1 MSTSIRVNAWVLS
14 VDFPPLMQ
22 PAVIS
27 IHKSGN
33 PSIFLLTTNI
43 LAKIRYRKYQT
54 LEERAM
60 ELPKVAIQ
68 GEEGSYSEEAGIKF
82 WGKSVVFIPK
92 RSFEEV
98 TAAVDRGEADYGLLP
113 LENTLIGSIAHTYD
127 LILESHLPIIGEVIT
142 PVSHCLLAIK
152 QVGVDQL
159 RRVYSHPAA
168 LSQCS
173 TFLQGLKDCE
183 IIPIY
188 DTAGSAMKISRDKD
202 PTEAAIASRLAAQL
216 YNLEIIAEKLED
228 YPNNQTRFIII
239 GNSSGEA
246 SLKNAKTSIVFTT
259 LHQPGALYKVLKV
272 FNDYGINLTKL
283 ESRPHKTEPWRS
295 YFYLDFEGHE
305 RDGIIREAM
314 KELKEQTNFLKVLGS
329 YPMWT
334 GKRKVEYVE
343 VEDREDKSHLP
354 LYSLERKG
362 EATIVVLQD
371 ARVGDLQIGG
381 GTFTI
386 IAGPCSVEGRKQLF
400 KTANLIRESGVK
412 ILRGGAFKPRTSPY
426 SFQGLGEEG
435 LKLLKEAKETYG
447 LYLISEVVSPA
458 DVELVARYIDILQVG
473 ARNMQNF
480 TLLNEIGKMQ
490 LPVLL
495 KRGMSAT
502 LKEFLLSAEYILK
515 QGSNDVI
522 LCERG
527 IRTFET
533 STRNTLDLS
542 AVPLLKKAT
551 HLPVFVDPSHSTGN
565 RDLVLPMSKAAMV
578 AGADGI
584 MVEVHFQPDSA
595 LSDGNQSLDP
605 GGYSRFIEEL
615 ETLQRKL
622 TA

>member
-1 MSTSIRVNAWVLS
+1 M
-14 VDFPPLMQ
+14 D
-22 PAVIS
+22 
-27 IHKSGN
+27 
-33 PSIFLLTTNI
+33 
-43 LAKIRYRKYQT
+43 
-54 LEERAM
+54 
-60 ELPKVAIQ
+60 LPKVAIQ
-68 GEEGSYSEEAGIKF
+68 GEEGSYSEEAGIKY
-82 WGKSVVFIPK
+82 WGKSVVFVPS
-92 RSFEEV
+92 RSFEDVVSMVE
-98 TAAVDRGEADYGLLP
+98 RGDADYGLLP

-142 PVSHCLLAIK
+142 PVSHCLLSIK
-152 QVGVDQL
+152 KVQVKDIK
-159 RRVYSHPAA
+159 RVYSHPAA
-168 LSQCS
+168 LSQCA
-173 TFLQGLKDCE
+173 TFLQGLHDCE

-202 PTEAAIASRLAAQL
+202 PASAAIASKLAAQL
-216 YNLEIIAEKLED
+216 YNLEILAEKLED
-228 YPNNQTRFIII
+228 YPNNQTRFIVI
-239 GNSSGEA
+239 GREA
-246 SLKNAKTSIVFTT
+246 EESSLKNAKTSIVFTT
-259 LHQPGALYKVLKV
+259 LHQPGALYQVLKV

-305 RDGIIREAM
+305 RESIVREAM

-329 YPMWT
+329 YPLWT
-334 GKRKVEYVE
+334 GKRKIESLVVEEY
-343 VEDREDKSHLP
+343 EDKSHLP
-354 LYSLERKG
+354 LYSLERAEG
-362 EATIVVLQD
+362 PTEILLENPPLEPLA
-371 ARVGDLQIGG
+371 IGG
-381 GTFTI
+381 GEFTI

-400 KTANLIRESGVK
+400 KTANLIRESDVR

-435 LKLLKEAKETYG
+435 LKLLREARETYN
-447 LYLISEVVSPA
+447 LYIISEVISPA
-458 DVELVARYIDILQVG
+458 DVELVAEYVDILQIG

-480 TLLNEIGKMQ
+480 TLLNEIGSVG
-490 LPVLL
+490 LPVML

-502 LKEFLLSAEYILK
+502 INEFLLSAEYILK
-515 QGSNDVI
+515 HGNNNII

-542 AVPLLKKAT
+542 SVPLLKAKT
-551 HLPVFVDPSHSTGN
+551 HLPVFVDPSHGTGN

-605 GGYSRFIEEL
+605 ATYTNFMKEL
-615 ETLQRKL
+615 RALREKLQS
-622 TA
+622 

>member
-1 MSTSIRVNAWVLS
+1 
-14 VDFPPLMQ
+14 
-22 PAVIS
+22 
-27 IHKSGN
+27 
-33 PSIFLLTTNI
+33 
-43 LAKIRYRKYQT
+43 
-54 LEERAM
+54 M

-68 GEEGSYSEEAGIKF
+68 GEEGSYSEEAGIKY
-82 WGKSVVFIPK
+82 WGKSVVFVPR
-92 RSFEEV
+92 RSFEDV
-98 TAAVDRGEADYGLLP
+98 TAAVEKGEADYGLLP

-142 PVSHCLLAIK
+142 PVSHCLLSVK
-152 QVGVDQL
+152 KVQVGEI

-173 TFLQGLKDCE
+173 TFLQSLHDCE
-183 IIPIY
+183 IIPLY
-188 DTAGSAMKISRDKD
+188 DTAGSAMKISREKD
-202 PTEAAIASRLAAQL
+202 PASAAIASRLAAQL

-228 YPNNQTRFIII
+228 YPNNQTRFIIVAREFEK
-239 GNSSGEA
+239 SL
-246 SLKNAKTSIVFTT
+246 LKNAKTSIVFTT
-259 LHQPGALYKVLKV
+259 LHQPGALYQVLKV

-305 RDGIIREAM
+305 RESIVREAM

-329 YPMWT
+329 YPIWT
-334 GKRKVEYVE
+334 GKRKVELLE
-343 VEDREDKSHLP
+343 VEEHEDKSHLP
-354 LYSLERKG
+354 LYSLERTEEPTKVIL
-362 EATIVVLQD
+362 EEPSIETLT
-371 ARVGDLQIGG
+371 IGG
-381 GTFTI
+381 GSFTI

-447 LYLISEVVSPA
+447 LYIISEVISPA
-458 DVELVARYIDILQVG
+458 DVGLVAEYVDILQIG

-480 TLLNEIGKMQ
+480 TLLNEIGTVR

-495 KRGMSAT
+495 KRGMAAT
-502 LKEFLLSAEYILK
+502 IKEFLLSAEYILK
-515 QGSNDVI
+515 HGNTNVI

-542 AVPLLKKAT
+542 AVPLLKAKT
-551 HLPVFVDPSHSTGN
+551 HLPVFVDPSHGTGN

-578 AGADGI
+578 AGADGV

-605 GGYSRFIEEL
+605 GGYGTFIREL
-615 ETLQRKL
+615 QVLREKL
-622 TA
+622 ES

>member
-1 MSTSIRVNAWVLS
+1 
-14 VDFPPLMQ
+14 
-22 PAVIS
+22 
-27 IHKSGN
+27 
-33 PSIFLLTTNI
+33 
-43 LAKIRYRKYQT
+43 
-54 LEERAM
+54 M

-68 GEEGSYSEEAGIKF
+68 GEEGSYSEEAGIKY
-82 WGKSVVFIPK
+82 WGKSVVFVPR
-92 RSFEEV
+92 RSFEDV
-98 TAAVDRGEADYGLLP
+98 TAAVEKGEADYGLLP

-142 PVSHCLLAIK
+142 PVSHCLLSVK
-152 QVGVDQL
+152 KVQVGEI

-173 TFLQGLKDCE
+173 TFLQSLHDCE
-183 IIPIY
+183 IIPLY
-188 DTAGSAMKISRDKD
+188 DTAGSAMKISREKD
-202 PTEAAIASRLAAQL
+202 PASAAIASRLAAQL

-228 YPNNQTRFIII
+228 YPNNQTRFIIVAREFEK
-239 GNSSGEA
+239 SL
-246 SLKNAKTSIVFTT
+246 LKNAKTSIVFTT
-259 LHQPGALYKVLKV
+259 LHQPGALYQVLKV

-305 RDGIIREAM
+305 RESIVREAM

-329 YPMWT
+329 YPIWT
-334 GKRKVEYVE
+334 GKRKVELLE
-343 VEDREDKSHLP
+343 VEEHEDKSHLP
-354 LYSLERKG
+354 LYSLERTEEPTKVIL
-362 EATIVVLQD
+362 EEPPIETLT
-371 ARVGDLQIGG
+371 IGG
-381 GTFTI
+381 GSFTI

-447 LYLISEVVSPA
+447 LYIISEVISPA
-458 DVELVARYIDILQVG
+458 DVGLVAGYVDILQIG

-480 TLLNEIGKMQ
+480 TLLNEIGTAR

-495 KRGMSAT
+495 KRGMAAT
-502 LKEFLLSAEYILK
+502 IKEFLLSAEYILK
-515 QGSNDVI
+515 HGNTNVI

-542 AVPLLKKAT
+542 AVPLLKAKT
-551 HLPVFVDPSHSTGN
+551 HLPVFVDPSHGTGN

-578 AGADGI
+578 AGADGV

-605 GGYSRFIEEL
+605 GGYGTFIREL
-615 ETLQRKL
+615 QVLREKL
-622 TA
+622 ES